1 MNISDI
7 FLFSFSNVKCFTFF
21 EKRLKI
27 RMRQSEAVN
36 RKENRQYNDEL
47 KERDKK
53 DKQ

>member
-1 MNISDI
+1 M
-7 FLFSFSNVKCFTFF
+7 FHLC

-27 RMRQSEAVN
+27 RKRQSEAVN
-36 RKENRQYNDEL
+36 RKKNRQYNDEL